1 MRISIEAEWCMWCIK
16 AIFLTFYRIIMI
28 ITSTKNETKNVE
40 NIAEETDLFNKATN
54 SRIIL

>member
-1 MRISIEAEWCMWCIK
+1 
-16 AIFLTFYRIIMI
+16 MI